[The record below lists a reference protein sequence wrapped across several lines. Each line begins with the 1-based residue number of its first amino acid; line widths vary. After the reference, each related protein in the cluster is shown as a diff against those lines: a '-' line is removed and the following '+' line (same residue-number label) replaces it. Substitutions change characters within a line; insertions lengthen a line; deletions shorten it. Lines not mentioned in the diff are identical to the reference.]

1 MVQRSA
7 MAAGGAPPVR
17 ERSELRREQGSE
29 KKKENGMIQSQKL
42 LLTWLIEHTGLFP
55 KIEKYISPEDFTEE
69 IYHKAAEILYEQ
81 YRNTG
86 TVNPAKIVSMF
97 QMKKNS
103 ARSQVFFMPSD
114 PRRRDRR
121 RQRKWWVFQ
130 RNV

>member
-1 MVQRSA
+1 MKDRNFGRTGQRK
-7 MAAGGAPPVR
+7 
-17 ERSELRREQGSE
+17 E
-29 KKKENGMIQSQKL
+29 KENGMIQSQKL

-97 QMKKNS
+97 QNEEEQREIAGLFS
-103 ARSQVFFMPSD
+103 CHD

-121 RQRKWWVFQ
+121 RQKKMVGIPKKRLKKH
-130 RNV
+130 